1 MSDTHRVTTNGHIDY
16 AAFRTALHDL
26 RQRGIAARICL
37 PFAARPGQVVNIA
50 GDEYRVH
57 AAVTHEGE
65 AAGILAADDQ
75 VAGYRVSRA

>member
-1 MSDTHRVTTNGHIDY
+1 VSDTPHVTTNGHIDY
-16 AAFRTALHDL
+16 AAFRTALHDV
-26 RQRGIAARICL
+26 RKRGIASRICL

-50 GDEYRVH
+50 GEEYRVH

-65 AAGILAADDQ
+65 FAAILAADDQ

>member
-1 MSDTHRVTTNGHIDY
+1 VSDTHKVTTNGHIDY
-16 AAFRTALHDL
+16 AAFRTALHDV
-26 RQRGIAARICL
+26 RKRGIAPRICL

-50 GDEYRVH
+50 GEEYRVH

-65 AAGILAADDQ
+65 SAGILAADDQ